1 MKLSQEKQSLFLKK
15 NNVKCIAFKNKKF
28 TLLNKLLLFASIFFL
43 LGFVAQ
49 EPIRNIPQR
58 SFGLGER
65 IEYRV
70 HYGFINAA
78 EAVVTI
84 DNKLARV
91 NDRPCYKITVFG
103 KTTGAAD
110 MVTKVRDTWQSF
122 VDTTAILPHLFNTNK
137 REGNYKNNEKAI
149 FDHEIN
155 NIRRI
160 DLDKNGEQKAYK
172 APNNIQDV
180 VSGYYYLRTI
190 DFNSFKVGQS
200 VAVKAF
206 FEGEFYDM
214 KMKYQGKSTIDTK
227 YGIAKVIKIN
237 PILPKNNFFEDENS
251 VRIWVSDDANKIP
264 LKIEVDLKI
273 GALVMDIKKYSGLRN
288 PLVFSKK

>member
-1 MKLSQEKQSLFLKK
+1 MSKSLLVIASLF
-15 NNVKCIAFKNKKF
+15 C
-28 TLLNKLLLFASIFFL
+28 

-49 EPIRNIPQR
+49 EPLRNIPQR

-84 DNKLARV
+84 ENKLARV
-91 NDRPCYKITVFG
+91 NDRPCYKITVSG

-110 MVTKVRDTWQSF
+110 LLTKVRDSWQSY
-122 VDTTAILPHLFNTNK
+122 VDTTAILPHVFTSNK
-137 REGNYKNNEKAI
+137 REGNYKNNEKVI

-160 DLDKNGEQKAYK
+160 DLNKKGEQKAYK
-172 APNNIQDV
+172 GPNGIQDV

-190 DFNSFKVGQS
+190 DFSNFKVGQS

-214 KMKYQGKSTIDTK
+214 KMKYQGKAVVDTK
-227 YGIAKVIKIN
+227 YGKAKVIKIN
-237 PILPKNNFFEDENS
+237 PILPKNSFFEDENS

-273 GALVMDIKKYSGLRN
+273 GALVMDIKKYSGLKN
-288 PLVFSKK
+288 PLVFSK